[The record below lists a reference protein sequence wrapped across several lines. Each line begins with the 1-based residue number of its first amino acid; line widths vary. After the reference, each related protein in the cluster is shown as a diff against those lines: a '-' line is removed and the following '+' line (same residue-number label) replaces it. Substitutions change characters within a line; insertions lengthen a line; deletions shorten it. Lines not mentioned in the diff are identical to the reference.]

1 MEEAKAQGEHRED
14 AKRAAD
20 VQAAPGAPKRAVSSA
35 VRSRPVS
42 RLTPGIPS
50 NNAARP
56 RPKAMERTFLACHV
70 TKTQKEDAQIHHDP
84 SMQGSVE
91 GRRVRWAPAQRSCVQ
106 RTSGRVGRSERHL
119 AAFNSSS
126 RNPHFAEAVAT
137 KLASPWRCPAPRRG
151 TSAMTFAWHSQSKA
165 IVIITTLLAAII
177 CDKLTTDHRSKA
189 SALGEAAQLPPCRK
203 LSRWNI

>member
-35 VRSRPVS
+35 VRPRPVS

-91 GRRVRWAPAQRSCVQ
+91 GRRARWAPAQRSCVQ
-106 RTSGRVGRSERHL
+106 RTSGRVARSERHL

-126 RNPHFAEAVAT
+126 RNPPLCRGRGHETSKPLEVSSTT
-137 KLASPWRCPAPRRG
+137 KRNISHDIRLA
-151 TSAMTFAWHSQSKA
+151 QS
-165 IVIITTLLAAII
+165 V
-177 CDKLTTDHRSKA
+177 
-189 SALGEAAQLPPCRK
+189 
-203 LSRWNI
+203 